1 MVGDTCR
8 RCRRTAP
15 DGCSGNPSN
24 YRVVAFLYVCHVAAH
39 LRHYPGPF
47 VAKHQRAGKTV
58 ILHLMELG
66 VADPAGV
73 KFDYNLIC
81 SWFGHFQ
88 FVNQKL
94 AAWSDLNRGSG
105 FHYFSK
111 YHE

>member
-1 MVGDTCR
+1 M
-8 RCRRTAP
+8 
-15 DGCSGNPSN
+15 
-24 YRVVAFLYVCHVAAH
+24 VAFSKVGHVAAH

-58 ILHLMELG
+58 VLHLMELG

-73 KFDYNLIC
+73 KFDYDLIC
-81 SWFGHFQ
+81 SWFGDFQ

-94 AAWSDLNRGSG
+94 VAWSDLNCGSG

-111 YHE
+111 CRE